1 MTRCL
6 STSGLGRAALTAA
19 LAMVLI
25 ALAGCASKENVVV
38 VYSSQDQVFAEPIFR
53 EFTRQ
58 TGIEVRPVFDTESA
72 KTAGLANRLRL
83 ERSNPQCDVFWS
95 NEELH
100 ARLLLEEGVLSSNGW
115 RTVGYRT
122 RRIVLNTNQLAGMAA
137 PKNLLE
143 LTNAAWRGKF
153 AMAYP
158 LFGTTGLHLQALR
171 QSWGEPLW
179 KQWCEGV
186 VRNGA
191 KIVDGN
197 SMVVKLVGNGEVV
210 LGLTDS
216 DDVAAGQ
223 AQGFPIRALDPG
235 PEMLAIPNTV
245 ALVQGAP
252 RPLYAE
258 ALGAFLA
265 KPETLHILVA
275 AHALESASFEAAPTG
290 LLKMRWSETTQAMKD
305 AATFLQQLFV
315 RS

>member
-1 MTRCL
+1 MTQ
-6 STSGLGRAALTAA
+6 GLPMSVPGRVALTAA

-25 ALAGCASKENVVV
+25 ALAGCASDENVVV
-38 VYSSQDQVFAEPIFR
+38 VYSSQDQVFAEPIFQ

-58 TGIEVRPVFDTESA
+58 TGIEVRPVFDMESA

-100 ARLLLEEGVLSSNGW
+100 ARLLAEEGVLSSNGW

-137 PKNLLE
+137 PKSLLE

-197 SMVVKLVGNGEVV
+197 SMVVKLVGSGEAV

-223 AQGFPIRALDPG
+223 AQGFPIGALDPG

-245 ALVQGAP
+245 ALVRGAP
-252 RPLYAE
+252 RSQNAE
-258 ALGAFLA
+258 ALAAFLA
-265 KPETLHILVA
+265 KPETLQILVA
-275 AHALESASFEAAPTG
+275 AHALESASFEDAPSG
-290 LLKMRWSETTQAMKD
+290 LLKMRWAGTTQAMKE
-305 AATFLQQLFV
+305 AAALLQQIFV